1 VAVHLYLVQHGKAL
15 SKAEDPERPLSDN
28 GREEVRRV
36 AGYVNRRTDIL
47 IRQINHSGKTRARQT
62 AELLAEA
69 IQPPEGVNDV
79 PDLAPL
85 DDPSVWV
92 SYLAET
98 TRDLMLVGHL
108 PNLSKLAALLICQDE
123 TKKVVDF
130 QMGGVVC
137 LSRDEDGRWAVRWMV
152 TPDIV
157 A

>member
-1 VAVHLYLVQHGKAL
+1 MNLYLVQHGEAVAKT
-15 SKAEDPERPLSDN
+15 EDPERPLSDK
-28 GREEVRRV
+28 GWEDIQRV
-36 AGYVNRRTDIL
+36 AAYVARRTDIL

-69 IQPPEGVNDV
+69 IQPPEGVSDV
-79 PDLAPL
+79 PDLAPM

-108 PNLSKLAALLICQDE
+108 PHLSKLAALLICQDG
-123 TKKVVDF
+123 TQKVVDF
-130 QMGGVVC
+130 KMGGVVC
-137 LSRDEDGRWAVRWMV
+137 VGRDEEGDWSVRWMV
-152 TPDIV
+152 TPEIV

>member
-1 VAVHLYLVQHGKAL
+1 M
-15 SKAEDPERPLSDN
+15 
-28 GREEVRRV
+28 
-36 AGYVNRRTDIL
+36 AGYVARRTGIA

-69 IQPPEGVNDV
+69 IQPPEGISDV

-108 PNLSKLAALLICQDE
+108 PHLSKLAALLICGDGSQ
-123 TKKVVDF
+123 KVANF

-137 LSRDEDGRWAVRWMV
+137 IGRDEDGGWSVRWMV
-152 TPDIV
+152 TPEIV

>member
-1 VAVHLYLVQHGKAL
+1 
-15 SKAEDPERPLSDN
+15 
-28 GREEVRRV
+28 V
-36 AGYVNRRTDIL
+36 AGYVARRADIL

-62 AELLAEA
+62 AKLLAEA
-69 IQPPEGVNDV
+69 IQPPEGVSDV

-108 PNLSKLAALLICQDE
+108 PHLSKLVALLICRDE
-123 TKKVVDF
+123 TKKLVDF

-137 LSRDEDGRWAVRWMV
+137 LGRDEDGGWSLRWMV
-152 TPDIV
+152 TPEIV

>member
-1 VAVHLYLVQHGKAL
+1 VNLYLVQHAEAV
-15 SKAEDPERPLSDN
+15 SKVEDPERPLSDK
-28 GREEVRRV
+28 GREDIQRV
-36 AGYVNRRTDIL
+36 ASYVARRADIL
-47 IRQINHSGKTRARQT
+47 IRQINHSGKTRARQS

-69 IQPPEGVNDV
+69 IQPPEGISDV

-108 PNLSKLAALLICQDE
+108 PHLRKLAALLICQDE
-123 TKKVVDF
+123 SQKVVDF
-130 QMGGVVC
+130 KMGGVVC
-137 LSRDEDGRWAVRWMV
+137 LGRDEDGGWSVRWMV
-152 TPDIV
+152 TPEVV

>member
-1 VAVHLYLVQHGKAL
+1 MNLYLVQHGEAR
-15 SKAEDPERPLSDN
+15 SKTEDPERPLSDK
-28 GREEVRRV
+28 GREEVQRV
-36 AGYVNRRTDIL
+36 AGYVARRTDIV

-69 IQPPEGVNDV
+69 IQPPEGISDV

-85 DDPSVWV
+85 DDPGVWV

-108 PNLSKLAALLICQDE
+108 PHLSKLAALLICRDSSQ
-123 TKKVVDF
+123 KVVDF
-130 QMGGVVC
+130 QMGAVVC
-137 LSRDEDGRWAVRWMV
+137 LGRDEEGDWSVRWMV
-152 TPDIV
+152 TPEIV